1 MNPLVII
8 LILLGC
14 ASVIVGSLIAAGV
27 IDISGEK
34 SPPSSSGL
42 APSPAPAPS
51 PRVPGPPGAYSGPSY
66 ASTQTPVNCVVSDWT
81 DSGSCSVTLCGATG
95 GTKTQTRTVTT
106 PAANGG
112 TACPA
117 LTQTVPCNGPT
128 CVTCTGGTELNRA
141 TNTCLLSQQQI
152 ATNLQETYG
161 INVPVFVPNAP
172 PSQAVQYALQV
183 HQAQQAAVQAAE
195 ARSTDWT
202 PGTGC
207 NPSTYGDG
215 WGAYGGKT
223 SYCVYVPADPCCGT
237 ASQSTTQVMKHMGDE
252 CTSNDECDTGYCAG
266 TCMS

>member
-8 LILLGC
+8 LIILGC

-27 IDISGEK
+27 IDISGKK

-42 APSPAPAPS
+42 APSPTPS
-51 PRVPGPPGAYSGPSY
+51 PRAPGAYSGPSY
-66 ASTQTPVNCVVSDWT
+66 ASATTPPPGPVNCVVSDWT

-117 LTQTVPCNGPT
+117 LSQTVPCNGPT
-128 CVTCTGGTELNRA
+128 CVTCTGGMELNRA
-141 TNTCLLSQQQI
+141 TNSCLLSQQQI
-152 ATNLQETYG
+152 ATNLQQTYG

-172 PSQAVQYALQV
+172 PSQAVQEALQV

-215 WGAYGGKT
+215 WGAYGGKQ

-237 ASQSTTQVMKHMGDE
+237 TSQSTTQIKKAMGE
-252 CTSNDECDTGYCAG
+252 QCQSNDDCDMGYCGAG